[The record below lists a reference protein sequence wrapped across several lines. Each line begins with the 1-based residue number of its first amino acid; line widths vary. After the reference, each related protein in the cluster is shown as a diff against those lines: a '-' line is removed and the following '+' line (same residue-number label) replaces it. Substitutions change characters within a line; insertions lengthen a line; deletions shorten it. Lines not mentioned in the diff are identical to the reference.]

1 MFCTGMV
8 GNYNGDQTD
17 DVVYRDG
24 TMVPISEFSFRLLHQ
39 VGLSCELLTRMS
51 IVLLHA
57 DASIRVDLITNYS
70 TVIVCV
76 YRATE
81 CFGVSLHLP

>member
-1 MFCTGMV
+1 MFCAGMV

-24 TMVPISEFSFRLLHQ
+24 TMVPLSEFSFRLLHQ
-39 VGLSCELLTRMS
+39 VGLSCELLTLMS

-57 DASIRVDLITNYS
+57 DASIRVDLITI
-70 TVIVCV
+70 IVYCV

-81 CFGVSLHLP
+81 CFRVSLHLP